1 MIIKGESVDN
11 KKILTTEEFIE
22 FQVRNAIV
30 EEEDIEEDFV
40 IENVDLSRVDFE
52 KVKNVSKYIN
62 YSLLISTKFINCD
75 FHYNIFVKG
84 FTHCEFKNCD
94 FSGSVMKAGSH
105 LISFCKFNDCNF
117 EGMRFDSITFED
129 TEFNNSEFESVIF
142 LRNYFERCKFNN
154 LITNV
159 LTRATR
165 MKNCDF
171 RNARILD
178 KNFKESDDLDFFDC
192 KF

>member
-52 KVKNVSKYIN
+52 KVKNVSKYTN

-75 FHYNIFVKG
+75 FIYTKFVKG
-84 FTHCEFKNCD
+84 FTHCEFENCN
-94 FSGSVMKAGSH
+94 FYGSIVENGSH
-105 LISFCKFNDCNF
+105 LISYCKFNDCYFNN
-117 EGMRFDSITFED
+117 MRFDLVTFED
-129 TEFNNSEFESVIF
+129 SEFNNSHFESVIF
-142 LRNYFERCKFNN
+142 IRNYFIRCTFNN
-154 LITNV
+154 IITNV
-159 LTRATR
+159 LKLATR

-171 RNARILD
+171 TNARILD